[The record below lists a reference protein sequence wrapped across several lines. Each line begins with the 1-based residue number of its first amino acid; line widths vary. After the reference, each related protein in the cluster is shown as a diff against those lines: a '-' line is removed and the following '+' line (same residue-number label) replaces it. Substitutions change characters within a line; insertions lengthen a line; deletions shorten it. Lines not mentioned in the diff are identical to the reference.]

1 MDDTGF
7 VLLCVGIAL
16 FLALAIADTGRQD
29 DDG

>member
-16 FLALAIADTGRQD
+16 FLAIAIADTGRQD
-29 DDG
+29 K